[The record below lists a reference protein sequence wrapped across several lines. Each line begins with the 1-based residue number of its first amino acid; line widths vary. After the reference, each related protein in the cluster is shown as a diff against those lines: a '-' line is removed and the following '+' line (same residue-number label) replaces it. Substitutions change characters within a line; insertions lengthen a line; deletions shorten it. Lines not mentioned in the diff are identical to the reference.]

1 MSRKHLKPSKR
12 WGMLVGACLF
22 VCAHSIYA
30 QYDPQKAAGSFNG
43 MAESALS
50 NLNGGDPSKVL
61 PKYSNQNSNE
71 QFFGEGD
78 LIPTDQGN
86 GKITDCK
93 TATGDPNLY
102 TRQECEGV
110 NYVMKNRTV
119 RPNMTISTKDP
130 LISENRTIT
139 SDPRDTLEKYKF
151 NLPYN
156 ADGSIGNPPPNAC
169 ASTTV
174 TTPAVFE
181 ERVCTFFRGSENF
194 LCKAPLKVE
203 VNPHFNYKCEDTLG
217 VNSNE
222 KCSKTLVVEC
232 TGGVFANSCTGA
244 GVVASDFNADM
255 KVSFDS
261 MGSGF
266 FRLGFGTLADNY
278 WGGPKFFGKT
288 YERTLTINV
297 EAKER
302 LDAFL
307 LEQVVADDYV
317 LVKVNGN
324 VVYGTPPIVDRIE
337 AVSRPNGRIYYKTSG
352 DGSSRFIEYA
362 DRAPPFGENIRPN
375 FDIRPYLVNGKNTI
389 YTKTL
394 VGGGGEVY
402 LGFITRVACPVACTE
417 RWQNQ
422 CTTLEE
428 RAK

>member
-1 MSRKHLKPSKR
+1 LPA
-12 WGMLVGACLF
+12 VNP
-22 VCAHSIYA
+22 
-30 QYDPQKAAGSFNG
+30 DGSFG
-43 MAESALS
+43 GVPSSAC
-50 NLNGGDPSKVL
+50 
-61 PKYSNQNSNE
+61 
-71 QFFGEGD
+71 
-78 LIPTDQGN
+78 PT
-86 GKITDCK
+86 
-93 TATGDPNLY
+93 
-102 TRQECEGV
+102 
-110 NYVMKNRTV
+110 
-119 RPNMTISTKDP
+119 
-130 LISENRTIT
+130 
-139 SDPRDTLEKYKF
+139 
-151 NLPYN
+151 
-156 ADGSIGNPPPNAC
+156 
-169 ASTTV
+169 TTV
-174 TTPAVFE
+174 VTQPIYE
-181 ERVCTFFRGSENF
+181 ERHCTFFKGAENF
-194 LCKAPLKVE
+194 LCKAPLKVM
-203 VNPHFNYKCEDTLG
+203 VDPQFNYKCLDTLG

-278 WGGPKFFGKT
+278 WGGPRFTGKT

-324 VVYGTPPIVDRIE
+324 VVYGTPPIVDRLE
-337 AVSRPNGRIYYKTSG
+337 PESNANGRIYYKTSG
-352 DGSSRFIEYA
+352 DYSTRIDYA
-362 DRAPPFGENIRPN
+362 ERAPAFGENIRPN

-394 VGGGGEVY
+394 VGGAGEVY